1 MLLANAE
8 RPGELIERQGLSGA
22 FNRVI
27 PLLTVWCLQIDANHA
42 KGRGCLSPSNYPHQC
57 RIVIFI
63 CGIRV
68 ESSFIKTLY
77 EIFLSDRSISD
88 RFPYLC
94 FNLFSSRI
102 LFLSITDPFF
112 NHDNRK
118 NTWSKNFKT
127 ATILIFFFVLNRK
140 KESLKRL
147 KLFRQ
152 IPTKIFPPPVVD
164 VIRDSEFRITLSK
177 SFAHAFDCTV
187 GAPGLHR

>member
-112 NHDNRK
+112 NRMITGK
-118 NTWSKNFKT
+118 IRGVKILYILLQ
-127 ATILIFFFVLNRK
+127 TIFIFVLIER
-140 KESLKRL
+140 KRL

-152 IPTKIFPPPVVD
+152 IRSKSFLPPVVN

>member
-68 ESSFIKTLY
+68 ESSFIKILY

-94 FNLFSSRI
+94 INLSSRI
-102 LFLSITDPFF
+102 LFYQSQIHFSTMITGKI
-112 NHDNRK
+112 RGVK
-118 NTWSKNFKT
+118 ILYILLQ
-127 ATILIFFFVLNRK
+127 TIFIFVLIER
-140 KESLKRL
+140 KRL

-152 IPTKIFPPPVVD
+152 IRSKSFLPPVVN

>member
-42 KGRGCLSPSNYPHQC
+42 KGRGCLSPSNYPDQC

-94 FNLFSSRI
+94 FNLSSRI
-102 LFLSITDPFF
+102 LFYQSQIHFSTMITGKI
-112 NHDNRK
+112 RGVK
-118 NTWSKNFKT
+118 
-127 ATILIFFFVLNRK
+127 ILKPQQSWYSSSLIERK
-140 KESLKRL
+140 KVWNDWNYFGKSPRKSFL
-147 KLFRQ
+147 
-152 IPTKIFPPPVVD
+152 PPVVD